1 MSFYV
6 ISKLF
11 TKMFL
16 IGRGDVTSLQI
27 VYAKSLKIS
36 DTDLCMRAIQEPV
49 FSVAHTDFEGGDN
62 DHGHGNHIFLV
73 IYAQPSHSGLDQAP
87 TPGHC
92 TRC

>member
-1 MSFYV
+1 VRKKRVHVQNGPHACEVDNMSFYV

-49 FSVAHTDFEGGDN
+49 FFCGSYRF
-62 DHGHGNHIFLV
+62 
-73 IYAQPSHSGLDQAP
+73 
-87 TPGHC
+87 
-92 TRC
+92 